1 MGIIESIVSMD
12 FARRTFVPSGLPVSA
27 GQFSSNFGWRID
39 PFTGRNTFH
48 DGVDFFAEPGTPI
61 VAAASGV
68 VTVSEFHAQYGNM
81 VEIDHGNDLVT
92 RYAHASLLHVRVGDV
107 VRRGHRIADVG
118 STGRS
123 TGPHLHFEVRHRGL
137 AQNPNR
143 FLKTTG

>member
-1 MGIIESIVSMD
+1 MRSAFMRTPIAGGYRMSSSYGFRRHPISGYRRMHQGID
-12 FARRTFVPSGLPVSA
+12 FAA
-27 GQFSSNFGWRID
+27 G
-39 PFTGRNTFH
+39 T
-48 DGVDFFAEPGTPI
+48 GTPI

-68 VTVSEFHAQYGNM
+68 VTVAEYHAQYGHM
-81 VEIDHGNDLVT
+81 VEIDHGNDLLT
-92 RYAHASLLHVRVGDV
+92 RYAHASVLHVKVGDV

-143 FLKTTG
+143 FLKPAG